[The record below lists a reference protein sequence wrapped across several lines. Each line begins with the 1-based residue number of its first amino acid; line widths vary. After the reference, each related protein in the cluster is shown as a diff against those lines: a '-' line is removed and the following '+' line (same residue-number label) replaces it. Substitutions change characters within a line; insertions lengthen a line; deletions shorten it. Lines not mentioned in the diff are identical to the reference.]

1 MKKYNV
7 ALFVPHAG
15 CPHQC
20 AFCNQKS
27 ISGKLKSVTPE
38 DVEKAVKV
46 AVDSAP
52 GSDGEIAFFG
62 GSFTAVDRTY
72 MLTLLQS
79 AKKFVSMGLFKGI
92 RISTRP
98 DAVDEEICNILKEN
112 LVTSVEL
119 GCQSMD
125 DEVLLANRRG
135 HTAKDV
141 ENATRLLKKYGF
153 EVGHQMMTGLYKSS
167 CEKDIETAEK
177 IIALSPDTVR
187 IYPTVVLENTALCRL
202 YRQGEYEVMSERQ
215 TVALCAELLEMFEK
229 NNIPVIRMGLHSG
242 GGVEDGYVAGFYH
255 PAFRQ
260 LCESEIYL
268 KKILREIEKCKINKG
283 NIIVKTA
290 PSAVS
295 STIGQK
301 KSNLLFLKERG
312 YSVKVVPDGETDRF
326 EVKVEEKI

>member
-1 MKKYNV
+1 M
-7 ALFVPHAG
+7 PHAG

-312 YSVKVVPDGETDRF
+312 YSVKVVPDGETGRF

>member
-312 YSVKVVPDGETDRF
+312 YSVKVVPDGETGRF

>member
-1 MKKYNV
+1 M
-7 ALFVPHAG
+7 PHAG